1 MAEAQ
6 PDSSAAA
13 AVAAAAAADLG
24 LTAASAEAGSAAH
37 HVRNS
42 FADQVSAGEGGCVR
56 CLLLGLGLSGGGGS
70 GQGMLTPREWACAG

>member
-1 MAEAQ
+1 VAEAQ

-37 HVRNS
+37 VRNS
-42 FADQVSAGEGGCVR
+42 FADQVSAGEGWCVR
-56 CLLLGLGLSGGGGS
+56 CFLLGLSGGGG
-70 GQGMLTPREWACAG
+70 GGGGAKAC